1 LLACR
6 NIFVGNN
13 FLRFVPQSYKATKQ
27 LLETLL
33 IWMMN
38 LYIQDVN
45 EEKKIEE
52 EELLHSS
59 PARLLLET
67 EHARLRRKQRDID
80 KKDLNAALQYGTR
93 APQYWGK
100 ARIHTPNVYRYT
112 YNDIVY
118 VVDEKE
124 QKEVTCFAIPLTL
137 EQVKLDTF
145 ALLNHSIASLKATV
159 DRDSWTSNTVM
170 VIDTSGSMRTSDV
183 WGARSRLASVWTCV
197 ALDFLAQRLESGAAR
212 TTDVISIVAMGE
224 RPEVLFLEEPTS
236 WTLYNKIVELYMSR
250 QRQAV
255 GHGYFRPSLSKAEE
269 LLTRNSNAACAAALL
284 FLSDGLPSDKGRT
297 CRKEIVEKVES
308 LAKNFGR
315 RLTFTTIGI
324 GSNEEFEMLQK
335 MVDAAKDYGVVAEF
349 KLPSMTS
356 SALGETFTSVATSLT
371 TSQTEMTDLGTLKQR
386 KVRDVTRESRSK
398 ASQVLTHVSAEDFY
412 FYPLHRVTR
421 KVYMEEIVNG
431 KCRTSY
437 MKESLNHPD
446 ACYVAFAKG
455 AFGEGAERF
464 AYRFF
469 EVAADC
475 KTILGPPL
483 VAKEN
488 RMLLDE
494 DRVADEEARQKYGK
508 VFCKTQQLALRLAK
522 KFNERLKSNARIHR
536 NTPHVSFLDCSIYTL
551 DDVNIGVCS
560 VLVEKK
566 LDHNKWYKWNSNNGM
581 VNGVKMS
588 SENIAKKSM
597 QQMKVSGINKIA
609 SNLVSLDLGM
619 IEEGSEEEE
628 DEDSNEESVNN
639 DVRSIVFTPSQVA
652 QAFSHFSY
660 HESGRKRLVCD
671 LQGVFNDEKNLLQF
685 SDPVIH
691 YYNHEDEGRKNVHGR
706 TDRGRKGIEDFFAT
720 HSCQEHCGGLCQ
732 LVIRGFRRAARRNQ
746 ANPTRRPRQPMNGY
760 PKTRR
765 QHPAEP
771 HPLSG
776 CGNLF
781 VHGK

>member
-1 LLACR
+1 
-6 NIFVGNN
+6 
-13 FLRFVPQSYKATKQ
+13 
-27 LLETLL
+27 
-33 IWMMN
+33 MN
-38 LYIQDVN
+38 RSSHDLN

-52 EELLHSS
+52 DDSVFSS
-59 PARLLLET
+59 SSLSVLET

-80 KKDLNAALQYGTR
+80 KKDLKAALQYGTR

-100 ARIHTPNVYRYT
+100 AQIHTPNVYRYT
-112 YNDIVY
+112 YKDVVY
-118 VVDEKE
+118 IVDEQQ
-124 QKEVTCFAIPLTL
+124 QKEVTCFAVPLAL
-137 EQVKLDTF
+137 EPVKLDTF
-145 ALLNHSIASLKATV
+145 ALLNHSIASLKATT

-170 VIDTSGSMRTSDV
+170 VIDTSGSMKTSDV

-212 TTDVISIVAMGE
+212 TTDVISIITMGE
-224 RPEVLFLEEPTS
+224 QPEVLFLEEPTS
-236 WTLYNKIVELYMSR
+236 WTLYNKIVEVYMSR
-250 QRQAV
+250 RMQAA
-255 GHGYFRPSLSKAEE
+255 GHGYFLPSLSKAEE

-284 FLSDGLPSDKGRT
+284 FLSDGAPSDKGSTSRQ
-297 CRKEIVEKVES
+297 EIVAKVES
-308 LAKNFGR
+308 LAKKFGR

-324 GSNEEFEMLQK
+324 GSNEEFDMLQK

-371 TSQTEMTDLGTLKQR
+371 TSQTEMTDLGTLKQL

-398 ASQVLTHVSAEDFY
+398 ASHVLTHVSDEDFF
-412 FYPLHRVTR
+412 FYPLERITRRVYTE
-421 KVYMEEIVNG
+421 VVHNG
-431 KCRTSY
+431 KLATYY
-437 MKESLNHPD
+437 MKQSLQHPD

-469 EVAADC
+469 EVASDRR
-475 KTILGPPL
+475 TILGQPL

-488 RMLLDE
+488 RMLLDD
-494 DRVADEEARQKYGK
+494 DRIADEEARQKYVK

-522 KFNERLKSNARIHR
+522 KFNETLQSNPRIHR
-536 NTPHVSFLDCSIYTL
+536 NTPQVSFLDCSIYKL
-551 DDVNIGVCS
+551 DDLNIGVCS

-581 VNGVKMS
+581 VNGVKMPPES
-588 SENIAKKSM
+588 VGQKSI
-597 QQMKVSGINKIA
+597 QQMKVSGINEI
-609 SNLVSLDLGM
+609 SSRMVSLDLGL
-619 IEEGSEEEE
+619 IEEGSEEE
-628 DEDSNEESVNN
+628 DEDSDEESVEN

-660 HESGRKRLVCD
+660 HESGKKRLVCD

-732 LVIRGFRRAARRNQ
+732 LVIRGFRRPTRRHPT
-746 ANPTRRPRQPMNGY
+746 NPTRRPQPAQQPMNQFSSHH
-760 PKTRR
+760 R
-765 QHPAEP
+765 QNSAEP
-771 HPLSG
+771 HALSG
-776 CGNLF
+776 RRNLIT
-781 VHGK
+781 HRK